1 MKTIQRKSLLYKT
14 KVEYGDFTINHI
26 QGCSHNCNYPCYAKM
41 LAKRFGRIKD
51 AEEWTEPK
59 LVSNSLELLDKEIPR
74 YRDKINSVHLCFMS
88 DPFMYGY
95 PEVEKM
101 SLAIINKLNSFG
113 IKCTILTKGIL
124 PLDLIDTS
132 KENEFVITLISL
144 DENYRCIAEPGAS
157 PYLSR
162 INRLK
167 ELHLAGCKTWVSI
180 EPYPTPNIINQ
191 NFTEVLESINFVDKI
206 VFGRLNY
213 NSLVTQYQGYQN
225 FYNNLC
231 DEFIEFCKKNNIS
244 YHIKEGTYKK
254 ND

>member
-26 QGCSHNCNYPCYAKM
+26 QGCSHDCNYPCYAKM

-88 DPFMYGY
+88 DPFMYVY

-132 KENEFVITLISL
+132 KENEF
-144 DENYRCIAEPGAS
+144 G
-157 PYLSR
+157 
-162 INRLK
+162 IN
-167 ELHLAGCKTWVSI
+167 
-180 EPYPTPNIINQ
+180 
-191 NFTEVLESINFVDKI
+191 
-206 VFGRLNY
+206 
-213 NSLVTQYQGYQN
+213 
-225 FYNNLC
+225 
-231 DEFIEFCKKNNIS
+231 
-244 YHIKEGTYKK
+244 
-254 ND
+254 